1 MDEHGEQREVG
12 KAAWEGRLA
21 SFLDHSVIGPVL
33 VLLAAIPLWLYA
45 VVDLEPRAHIAL
57 SLLLIGV
64 SLLVARRWPS
74 WRLVV
79 VILSLAASFRYILWR
94 GQETL
99 NWAGGFDTASSLLLY
114 AAELYAFITLV
125 FGYFQTAILR
135 RRRPVALDGGPKPTV
150 DIFIP
155 TYNESV
161 EILRMTIVAAKA
173 IDYPNKTVYVLDDG
187 RRPEMR
193 QLARELGAVYMD
205 RPDNEGAKAGN
216 INAAM
221 ARTSGE
227 LIAIFDADH
236 VPVRSFLDQTVGFF
250 LDRSVALVQTPHH
263 FYNPDPFE
271 RNLFLQGRVPSEQH
285 FFYHGI
291 QLGNDFWNSAF
302 FCGSCAVIRRVA
314 LEQVG
319 GIAQETVTE
328 DAHTALKLHAEGW
341 QSVYYDRPLAAGL
354 ATERYAWHVQQR
366 IRWARGMAQIFRMD
380 NPLLKPGLTLAQRLN
395 YAAASSH
402 FFFGLPRIMFLL
414 APPAYLL
421 LDLHPLAANVREVLI
436 YAIPHLAL
444 CWIGGATM
452 HRNVRHSFWP
462 EVYETAIAPY
472 TALVTSLAVIAPG
485 HGKFNVTTKGG
496 LIERATYDWRNALP
510 VLALLTLVLSAAVA
524 SPFKWLDHP
533 MDRDTIMVAIL
544 WNVYNAWV
552 LLASAAVALERP
564 QRRRRARVP
573 RRRRVLVAPADQA
586 FPDVG
591 VASWEGTTIDLSE
604 GGLKLVLPG
613 VGRLPARVQV
623 TLIAGNGLATEV
635 SGDVLDQ
642 RYDGT
647 DTTARVQFD
656 KLDPQQR
663 GDLAL
668 HMFSDPDS
676 WSHDRY
682 EHDRPLDSWVAMAIS
697 PVVTFLRRPGARR
710 KTDDDLPDAPL
721 VPEEPDWTCA
731 GCGAVNLSATIICQV
746 CGASLELDSAPP
758 PLPRPPPRRDLFSMV
773 SPTVFVALSLL
784 LALGYRPVV
793 SFFSVYMPMER
804 WEPVTFQTRLAH
816 LGQAYDALVDLYDQ
830 LDDAVK
836 RGEPLPVAWTEE
848 LFTARRDFALTGEV
862 TRPECA
868 AIEVAL
874 HAAMLNMISAE
885 REHRSGVERQA
896 VLNRLES
903 VEVSLQDAERALG
916 GPSRGS

>member
-1 MDEHGEQREVG
+1 V
-12 KAAWEGRLA
+12 
-21 SFLDHSVIGPVL
+21 V
-33 VLLAAIPLWLYA
+33 LAAVPLWLYA
-45 VVDLEPRAHIAL
+45 VVDLDPRAHIAL
-57 SLLLIGV
+57 SLLLVGIA
-64 SLLVARRWPS
+64 LIVARRWPS

-79 VILSLAASFRYILWR
+79 VILSLAASFRYVLWR
-94 GQETL
+94 GQTTL
-99 NWAGGFDTASSLLLY
+99 NWAGGWDTAVSLLLY
-114 AAELYAFITLV
+114 AAEVYAFVTLI

-135 RRRPVALDGGPKPTV
+135 RRRPVPLSGGPAPTV

-161 EILRMTIVAAKA
+161 EILRMTIVAARA
-173 IDYPNKTVYVLDDG
+173 IDYANKTVYVLDDG

-193 QLARELGAVYMD
+193 ALARELGAVYMD

-221 ARTSGE
+221 ARTSGD

-250 LDRSVALVQTPHH
+250 QDETVALVQTPHH

-302 FCGSCAVIRRVA
+302 FCGSCAVIRRTA
-314 LEQVG
+314 LEEVG

-328 DAHTALKLHAEGW
+328 DAHTALKLHARGW

-380 NPLLKPGLTLAQRLN
+380 NPLLKPGLSLAQRLN

-402 FFFGLPRIMFLL
+402 FFFGLPRIIFLL

-444 CWIGGATM
+444 CWVGGATM

-472 TALVTSLAVIAPG
+472 TALVTSLAVFAPRI
-485 HGKFNVTTKGG
+485 GKFNVTAKGG
-496 LIERATYDWRNALP
+496 LIDRATYDWRNALP
-510 VLALLTLVLSAAVA
+510 VLVLLAIVVGAAIN
-524 SPFKWLDHP
+524 SPLKWLDHP
-533 MDRDTIMVAIL
+533 MDRDTIMVAIV
-544 WNVYNAWV
+544 WNLYNAWV
-552 LLASAAVALERP
+552 LLASAAVAMERP

-573 RRRRVLVAPADQA
+573 RYRRVLVAPADQA

-591 VASWEGTTIDLSE
+591 VASWEGRSVDISE
-604 GGLKLVLPG
+604 GGLKLILPG
-613 VGRLPARVQV
+613 VGRLPARVET
-623 TLIAGNGLATEV
+623 TLIARNGLATAVVGE
-635 SGDVLDQ
+635 VLDQ
-642 RYDGT
+642 RYDGEE
-647 DTTARVQFD
+647 TTARVQFD
-656 KLDPQQR
+656 KLNGEQR
-663 GDLAL
+663 AELAL

-682 EHDRPLDSWVAMAIS
+682 EHDRPLDSWLAMAMS
-697 PVVTFLRRPGARR
+697 PVVTFLRRPQARGT
-710 KTDDDLPDAPL
+710 TDSEQANDLLIAD
-721 VPEEPDWTCA
+721 EPDWTCA
-731 GCGAVNLSATIICQV
+731 SCGALNLSATIICQV
-746 CGASLELDSAPP
+746 CGASLEVDSAPV
-758 PLPRPPPRRDLFSMV
+758 PLPRPRARRDVFAMV
-773 SPTVFVALSLL
+773 SPTVLVAASLL
-784 LALGYRPVV
+784 LAAGYRPVV
-793 SFFSVYMPMER
+793 SFFSHYMPMER
-804 WEPVTFQTRLAH
+804 WEPVTHQTRLAH
-816 LGQAYDALVDLYDQ
+816 LGQAYDALLRLYDQ
-830 LDDAVK
+830 LDDAVL
-836 RGEPLPVAWTEE
+836 RGDPLPVAWTEN
-848 LFTARRDFALTGEV
+848 LFTARRDFVITGEV

-885 REHRSGVERQA
+885 REHRTGVDRQA
-896 VLNRLES
+896 VLNRLQS
-903 VEVSLQDAERALG
+903 VAASLQEAHRALG